1 MHRVGK
7 WLDRGRSM
15 ASASTQSLDSLA
27 EAQNL
32 ETALRAVELIMDDD
46 ITGAEKGLADG
57 NSSFHKLAR
66 GTLGFFRATLG
77 FEQDVMKEASDTL
90 YEAESSAS
98 TSYYKAQ
105 HDQKAFNS
113 NIYDRGSE
121 FALCQ
126 AEAQI
131 MSAVVGVLNESLT
144 ESLKGFYKLRKA
156 YITLDGIIQMEI
168 NFMKARQ
175 VTSLANSRN
184 QSSESLPSV
193 TSENAST
200 VNAPVQVPSTDK
212 TSGAHP
218 VKPSALRH
226 AESAETSNDD
236 SNNDDESDVFHE
248 TKTIGP
254 DNPITEEYIG
264 HLDKDESEQ
273 LTDLDRKIE
282 QMNISHHSDALQPQG
297 IMKPPPP
304 TSLGMLTEDADSE
317 IFSNSLDVFIHSG
330 ANLMSGVLALLI
342 SVIPPAFSRLLFI
355 VGFRGDR
362 ERGIRM
368 LWQASKFSNING
380 GMAGLVLFGWYNGL
394 VGFCDI
400 ITDSDPNNPHD
411 VDGYPAER
419 LQRLLIEMR
428 KRYPN
433 SHLWLVEEARMAAAQ
448 RNVDLALETLSKPGK
463 SQLKQIEALHM
474 FEKSLNAMYAH
485 RYQLCAD
492 SFLACVELN
501 SWSQGLYFYIAGAC
515 HLAAY
520 RHDKSLSEKQRA
532 VHARTAEEHFR
543 TAPTRVGKR
552 KMMGRQLP
560 FDAFVVRK
568 LAKWDERATRLRCS
582 FVDAIG
588 VDPLEEMIL
597 LWNGYKKMS
606 EKHLMVSL
614 EHLAWSES
622 NANGRDWEDESL
634 DERSILYLLK
644 AVIFRNLRRHDE
656 AIEILRTHILNHTSA
671 DFKGPNHDD
680 WTAPTAHHEM
690 AANLWTQREAYI
702 KIHGRHMAGFGFVVR
717 SDASGSAEGANTNSS
732 RPTTGSA
739 TESPAQQRHAGH
751 RSDADLVR
759 ECKVYLEKAK
769 NWEKYEM
776 DARLGM
782 KITAALN
789 AVKRWEEKSAAGST

>member
-1 MHRVGK
+1 
-7 WLDRGRSM
+7 M

-46 ITGAEKGLADG
+46 IAGAEKGLADG
-57 NSSFHKLAR
+57 NSSFHKLAK

-90 YEAESSAS
+90 SEAESSAS

-144 ESLKGFYKLRKA
+144 ESLRGFYKLRKA

-184 QSSESLPSV
+184 QSSESLHSA
-193 TSENAST
+193 TSEK
-200 VNAPVQVPSTDK
+200 PSPANPAIQATAADK

-218 VKPSALRH
+218 VKPSTLRH
-226 AESAETSNDD
+226 AESAEASTNDSNDD
-236 SNNDDESDVFHE
+236 DSDVFHE
-248 TKTIGP
+248 TKTIGA
-254 DNPITEEYIG
+254 NNAVTEEYTG
-264 HLDKDESEQ
+264 HLEKEESEQ
-273 LTDLDRKIE
+273 MTDLDRKIE

-297 IMKPPPP
+297 AMKPPPP
-304 TSLGMLTEDADSE
+304 SSLGMLTEDADSE

-362 ERGIRM
+362 DRGIRM

-400 ITDSDPNNPHD
+400 ITDSDPSNPHD

-419 LQRLLIEMR
+419 LQRLLVEMR

-448 RNVDLALETLSKPGK
+448 RKVDTALELLSKPGK

-560 FDAFVVRK
+560 FDSFVVRK
-568 LAKWDERATRLRCS
+568 LAKWDQRATRLHCS

-606 EKHLMVSL
+606 EKQLMESL

-622 NANGRDWEDESL
+622 SENRHDWEHEAL
-634 DERSILYLLK
+634 DERSILCLLK

-656 AIEILRTHILNHTSA
+656 AIDILRTHILNHASA
-671 DFKGPNHDD
+671 DFKGPNNDD
-680 WTAPTAHHEM
+680 WTAPTAHYEM
-690 AANLWTQREAYI
+690 AANLWMQREAYV
-702 KIHGRHMAGFGFVVR
+702 KIYGRDMAGFGSMVKSEESE
-717 SDASGSAEGANTNSS
+717 SDVATTGAVTESQAHPHSGS
-732 RPTTGSA
+732 R
-739 TESPAQQRHAGH
+739 R
-751 RSDADLVR
+751 DVVLVR
-759 ECKVYLEKAK
+759 ECKAYLDKAK

-782 KITAALN
+782 KITAAVN
-789 AVKRWEEKSAAGST
+789 AVKRWEEKFAANSA